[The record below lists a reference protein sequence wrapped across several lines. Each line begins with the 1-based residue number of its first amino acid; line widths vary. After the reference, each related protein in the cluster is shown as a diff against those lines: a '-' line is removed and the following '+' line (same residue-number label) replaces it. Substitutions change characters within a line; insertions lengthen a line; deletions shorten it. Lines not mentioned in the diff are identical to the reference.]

1 MPSKHLSSETERAD
15 SIVRR
20 LNESE
25 HRGRVWRTKKVL
37 SSIEDENFIGSALS
51 AAYYEEARWCWVSG
65 AYVATILM
73 TQMALEEG
81 LRSHFRFSR
90 EKNAHFPKGVTL
102 SSATFYHLI
111 DRAKAEGWVS
121 PTRAKDFHRLRKM
134 LRNPYVHTRQ
144 AAKKTTDSSVPFLRE
159 THEWAQLGKIVRPG
173 FETGSVV
180 AEAQEAIQLLIRS
193 FNHLLV
199 K

>member
-1 MPSKHLSSETERAD
+1 MPSRHFSSETERAD
-15 SIVRR
+15 SIVRK

-37 SSIEDENFIGSALS
+37 SSIDDGNFIGSALS
-51 AAYYEEARWCWVSG
+51 AAYYEEARWCWISG

-90 EKNAHFPKGVTL
+90 EKDAHFPKGVTL
-102 SSATFYHLI
+102 NSATFYHLI
-111 DRAKAEGWVS
+111 ERAKAEGWIS

-134 LRNPYVHTRQ
+134 LRNPYVHTRSRT
-144 AAKKTTDSSVPFLRE
+144 KTTNHNAPFLRE

-180 AEAQEAIQLLIRS
+180 AEEKEAIQLLVRT
-193 FNHLLV
+193 FPYLLL

>member
-1 MPSKHLSSETERAD
+1 MSPRYFSSETERAD
-15 SIVRR
+15 SIVRK

-37 SSIEDENFIGSALS
+37 SSIDDEGFIASAL
-51 AAYYEEARWCWVSG
+51 AGLYYEEARWCWISG

-73 TQMALEEG
+73 TQVALEEA

-90 EKNAHFPKGVTL
+90 EKNAPLTKGVTVDGA
-102 SSATFYHLI
+102 SFCQLI
-111 DRAKAEGWVS
+111 NQAKAEGWIS
-121 PTRAKDFHRLRKM
+121 ATRAKDFHRLRKM
-134 LRNPYVHTRQ
+134 LRNPYVHTRR
-144 AAKKTTDSSVPFLRE
+144 AAKTTDHSAPFFRE
-159 THEWAQLGKIVRPG
+159 THEWAQLGKIFRPG

-193 FNHLLV
+193 FNYLLL